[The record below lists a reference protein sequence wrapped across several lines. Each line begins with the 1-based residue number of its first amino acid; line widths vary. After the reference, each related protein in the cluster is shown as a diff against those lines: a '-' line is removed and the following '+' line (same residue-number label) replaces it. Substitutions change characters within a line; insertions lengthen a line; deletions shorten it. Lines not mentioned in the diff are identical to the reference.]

1 MEQGFGFRF
10 YNAGKRISELI
21 KFSTTDSA
29 LGQAEHGDGISN
41 WPLEAPEKSWFF
53 VPNEVDCGTERIRV
67 TFKDDI
73 RSKFGAR
80 GVVLLDPRHDASTE
94 DPERD
99 ITPVAATEEAVVE
112 RAEQLWHLY
121 TLGVIER
128 HLHDSDQA
136 LAAGGRPRKASGF
149 TKFCFKLHDK
159 IDPGDTYAHTE
170 NVSKGGVS
178 GDVAAVLTAMQQQQ
192 ANTTAILLAIASGQ
206 KLDPEMLKALMTPP
220 TPAPVIE
227 TGKPVT
233 SGIATGTISKPIG
246 DKPDGWAKGVGNLD
260 KGTLREKGAPKAK
273 GARTEEAVSAL

>member
-53 VPNEVDCGTERIRV
+53 VPNEVTCGTEIVRV
-67 TFKDDI
+67 TFKEDVL
-73 RSKFGAR
+73 RKFGSR
-80 GVVLLDPRHDASTE
+80 GVVLLDPQYDASNE
-94 DPERD
+94 DPEKD
-99 ITPVAATEEAVVE
+99 LTAVAATEEAVVE

-170 NVSKGGVS
+170 NVAKANDS
-178 GDVAAVLTAMQQQQ
+178 GLQSQLSTLTALVI
-192 ANTTAILLAIASGQ
+192 ALASGQ
-206 KLDPEMLKALMTPP
+206 KLEPEALKALLNV
-220 TPAPVIE
+220 TPAADVS
-227 TGKPVT
+227 GKPVT